1 MNVLKDQVAIVTG
14 AGSGIGAATAVRFVE
29 EGASVV
35 LVGRTRSKLEGTARR
50 INKPDRV
57 IVLPGDVRDE
67 ETAVEAVR
75 EVDER
80 FGRLDVVVSNA
91 AAYTPTPFPQAT
103 LTEWLDNMFNIILVG
118 AYRFARESARYMIDK
133 KIAGRIINVTSI
145 HGTQAERNASNYGAA
160 KAAVNQFTRCLA
172 IELSPYNIRAN
183 AVAPGFVDTPMSVW
197 EGQNELESPRF
208 LQQYVAERRIPMAR
222 AAKPEEIAGTILF
235 LASNDSS
242 YVTGHV
248 LVADGGLTCTF

>member
-1 MNVLKDQVAIVTG
+1 MGVLQDQVAIITG

-29 EGASVV
+29 EGAAVIIN
-35 LVGRTRSKLEGTARR
+35 GRTRSKLEEVARK
-50 INKPDRV
+50 INRPDKVV
-57 IVLPGDVRDE
+57 ILPGDVRDE
-67 ETAVEAVR
+67 RLAPEAVR
-75 EVDER
+75 EADKR

-91 AAYTPTPFPQAT
+91 AAYSPTPFPQAT
-103 LTEWLDNMFNIILVG
+103 LNEWLDKMFNIILHG
-118 AYRFARESARYMIDK
+118 AYQLAREASRYMIDK

-145 HGTQAERNASNYGAA
+145 HGTQGERGASNYGAA

-172 IELSPYNIRAN
+172 IELAPYNIRAN
-183 AVAPGFVDTPMSVW
+183 AVAPGFIDTPMAVYD
-197 EGQNELESPRF
+197 GQNELESARF
-208 LQQYVAERRIPMAR
+208 LQQYVAERRIPLAR
-222 AAKPEEIAGTILF
+222 AGLSEEIAGTILF